1 MSRLQSSCSPFHFF
15 PPQKHIFF
23 RVSKCGTRR
32 DRGWNIIHFSCLT
45 TTQARNFAGPNGEN
59 RPEKKERTEGGI
71 RLCFK
76 EQQRRRRRS
85 KQDSVVAVHLH
96 CMNEISIEKA
106 CQRGLVCLYML
117 DKSTS
122 LINLIEHEALTAFC
136 LINRHNGFAQRS
148 AAK

>member
-59 RPEKKERTEGGI
+59 RPEKKKGQKVAFVYV
-71 RLCFK
+71 LK
-76 EQQRRRRRS
+76 S
-85 KQDSVVAVHLH
+85 NNVVVDVVNKIPSSP
-96 CMNEISIEKA
+96 CTYI
-106 CQRGLVCLYML
+106 V
-117 DKSTS
+117 
-122 LINLIEHEALTAFC
+122 
-136 LINRHNGFAQRS
+136 
-148 AAK
+148 

>member
-1 MSRLQSSCSPFHFF
+1 MWYTPRPGMEHNTFLMFNHNSGEE
-15 PPQKHIFF
+15 F
-23 RVSKCGTRR
+23 RWAERR
-32 DRGWNIIHFSCLT
+32 KP
-45 TTQARNFAGPNGEN
+45 AR
-59 RPEKKERTEGGI
+59 KKERTEGGI